1 MNFSSLPGVYTIFY
15 NIINVN
21 GILAF
26 MRSTKYMILDGG
38 ILVSEVISKEIVFD
52 KLFNAFNYGNLG
64 MFIGAGFSKAVIGD
78 DFPPALGWFELIKEA
93 SGKFEI
99 DFPSDEELIGVSLP
113 ELATIICK
121 RLAIKRSIDYVE
133 AKRIFKKEICN
144 LSNWLPS
151 EERTIEFREIF
162 DILNPSWIVT
172 TNYDLVLETILTGK
186 SKSLGPMNYLS
197 APKNIIPI
205 YHLHGTRL
213 DSESIIITQEDYIPL
228 FRPNEYRQ
236 SKLAMTI
243 RESTTLILGYGLG
256 DVNVLSA
263 VDWSKNIYT
272 EENEY
277 PYEIIQ
283 ALWTSKPKEKG
294 AYRDENG
301 NIIVEISD
309 LEQFLNELIV
319 FIVEKLADYDNQLAQ
334 LNKLIGR
341 LEEENKEFVQSFID
355 NNGVRLKLIGVLSK
369 FEYHM
374 ITPYI
379 QFLTVCMDK
388 VWEKTSE
395 NGAFNMYNKY
405 LNIILDIIIN
415 YEYRKM
421 SPRLF
426 QIIAMSLDRVLKYV
440 SASVT
445 RKVYGD
451 SWDATDSWH
460 SRKNEIPTETINQ
473 LYHYSKQNIL
483 TNLSRRL
490 KELVTED

>member
-1 MNFSSLPGVYTIFY
+1 M
-15 NIINVN
+15 
-21 GILAF
+21 
-26 MRSTKYMILDGG
+26 
-38 ILVSEVISKEIVFD
+38 SEVISREIVFE

-78 DFPPALGWFELIKEA
+78 DFPPALGWFELIKES

-99 DFPSDEELIGVSLP
+99 EFPNDEELIGVSLP
-113 ELATIICK
+113 ELATLICK

-162 DILNPSWIVT
+162 DILSPSWIVT

-186 SKSLGPMNYLS
+186 SKSLSPMNYLS
-197 APKNIIPI
+197 APKNIVPI

-236 SKLAMTI
+236 AKLAMTI

-283 ALWTSKPKEKG
+283 ALWTSSPKEE

-301 NIIVEISD
+301 NVIIEISD
-309 LEQFLNELIV
+309 LEKFLNELIV
-319 FIVEKLADYDNQLAQ
+319 FIVEKQEDYDNKLAQ

-341 LEEENKEFVQSFID
+341 LEGENEEFVQSFID
-355 NNGVRLKLIGVLSK
+355 NREVRLKLIDVLSR
-369 FEYHM
+369 FEHHM
-374 ITPYI
+374 ISPYI
-379 QFLTVCMDK
+379 QFLTVCISK

-395 NGAFNMYNKY
+395 NGAFKMYDKY
-405 LNIILDIIIN
+405 LTIILDIVVN

-426 QIIAMSLDRVLKYV
+426 QLTAQSLDRVLNYV
-440 SASVT
+440 SSSIS
-445 RKVYGD
+445 RMLYGH
-451 SWDATDSWH
+451 SWSATESWH
-460 SRKNEIPTETINQ
+460 IRKKDVPQEMINQ
-473 LYHYSKQNIL
+473 LYHYSKQHIL
-483 TNLSRRL
+483 TNLNRRL
-490 KELVTED
+490 KELVAEDDR

>member
-1 MNFSSLPGVYTIFY
+1 M
-15 NIINVN
+15 
-21 GILAF
+21 
-26 MRSTKYMILDGG
+26 
-38 ILVSEVISKEIVFD
+38 SEDISKEIVFE

-78 DFPPALGWFELIKEA
+78 DFPPALGWFELIKEV
-93 SGKFEI
+93 SEKFEI
-99 DFPSDEELIGVSLP
+99 EFPNDDELIGVSLP
-113 ELATIICK
+113 ELATLICK
-121 RLAIKRSIDYVE
+121 RLAIKRSIDYIE
-133 AKRIFKKEICN
+133 AKRLFKKEICN

-151 EERTIEFREIF
+151 EKRTKEFREIF
-162 DILNPSWIVT
+162 DILSPSWIVT

-236 SKLAMTI
+236 SKLSMTI

-272 EENEY
+272 EKNEY

-283 ALWTSKPKEKG
+283 ALWTSSPKEE
-294 AYRDENG
+294 AYIDENG
-301 NIIVEISD
+301 NIIIEISD
-309 LEQFLNELIV
+309 LEDLLNELIV
-319 FIVEKLADYDNQLAQ
+319 YIVNKQEEYDRQLLQ
-334 LNKLIGR
+334 LSKLIGR
-341 LEEENKEFVQSFID
+341 LEGENEEFIQSFID
-355 NNGVRLKLIGVLSK
+355 KREVRLKLIDVLSR
-369 FEYHM
+369 FEHHM
-374 ITPYI
+374 ISPYI

-395 NGAFNMYNKY
+395 NGAFNMYDKY
-405 LNIILDIIIN
+405 LNIILDVIIN
-415 YEYRKM
+415 YNYKRM

-426 QIIAMSLDRVLKYV
+426 QIIAQSLDKVLYYV
-440 SASVT
+440 SSSKTV
-445 RKVYGD
+445 KVFGD

-460 SRKNEIPTETINQ
+460 IRKKEIPEETINQ

-483 TNLSRRL
+483 SNLRAML
-490 KELVTED
+490 KGLVKED